1 MATFKNLDTI
11 SAFESCL
18 LMNDLNK
25 TTHRVWPLYG
35 AAFMMS
41 ITANSWWTSM
51 PFIMRNIGGS
61 QSHVGYAW
69 AANMFGYLV
78 CLLLMGI
85 FLGSHNPR
93 NTTRLASGIICL
105 STVLVGVIIYIIFN
119 QNMKGNLAL
128 IWAVI
133 ALGAA
138 AGGATSLYWPFLMS
152 WVSED
157 LEGPALNQRL
167 GAYNAS
173 WSGALLMGPLI
184 GGTLVEYSNLLPAI
198 FVSSGLIIC
207 FLFLTFSTESKFHKV
222 LMGDEQ
228 SKNNNNQDMENIL
241 RFRWIAR
248 IGLFSAWA
256 CIGLARSQFA
266 LLFTELEN
274 TETMFGVLITI
285 FGICNFASMT
295 LVGRFHFWHFKFS
308 LLFAAQAML
317 AVSLVLIIMGKTL
330 SVFILLFIIMGLG
343 FGFIYSSHLYYGTC
357 GAKKRSVQMAI
368 HEGTISLG
376 VVIGSGSGGLIAANF
391 GTYKPYWFML
401 ALVGI
406 GFLAQIVFLPQLKI
420 SKRKS

>member
-1 MATFKNLDTI
+1 MAFFQKHDRI
-11 SAFESCL
+11 AVFESCQ
-18 LMNDLNK
+18 LMNITNK
-25 TTHRVWPLYG
+25 SSHRVWPLYG

-61 QSHVGYAW
+61 EAHVGYAW
-69 AANMFGYLV
+69 AANMLGYLL
-78 CLLLMGI
+78 CLLLMGF
-85 FLGSHNPR
+85 FLGSHNPK
-93 NTTRLASGIICL
+93 NTTRLSSGIICL

-119 QNMKGNLAL
+119 HNLKGNLAL
-128 IWAVI
+128 IWSVI
-133 ALGAA
+133 ALGAV

-157 LEGPALNQRL
+157 LEGAVLNRRL
-167 GAYNAS
+167 GMYNAS

-184 GGTLVEYSNLLPAI
+184 GGSLVERSNLLPAI
-198 FVSSGLIIC
+198 FVSSGLVLC
-207 FLFLTFSTESKFHKV
+207 FLFLTVSSESKFHKD
-222 LMGDEQ
+222 LSGNEQ
-228 SKNNNNQDMENIL
+228 GKGKNNQNIENIIRL
-241 RFRWIAR
+241 RWIAR

-266 LLFTELEN
+266 LLFTELGN

-285 FGICNFASMT
+285 FGICNFTSMT
-295 LVGRFHFWHFKFS
+295 LAGRFAFWHFKPS

-317 AVSLVLIIMGKTL
+317 AISLVLILYGTTL
-330 SVFILLFIIMGLG
+330 PVFILLFIIMGLG

-376 VVIGSGSGGLIAANF
+376 VVIGSGSGGYIAANF
-391 GTYKPYWFML
+391 DTYQPYRFML

-406 GFLAQIVFLPQLKI
+406 GFLAQIFLLPQLKI
-420 SKRKS
+420 AKRKS